1 MTRGYLNRPELAAA
15 RFSDRNFG
23 NYSIRLYQ
31 TGDLGRYLPNGELE
45 YLGRID
51 EQVKVRGFRIELGE
65 IEAVLHQHPAI
76 EEAVVLMRETES
88 VGDIQPDAGVTELRQ
103 FIKQNKSENFS
114 DRQLVAYCVSS
125 QQPAPTITE
134 LRRWLKNQLP
144 EYMIPTAFIMLDSLP
159 LTPSGKVDK
168 RALPN
173 PDRIRPELDTAYIAP
188 TTSAEKALAQIW
200 TQVLRIE
207 RVGIHDNFF
216 ELGGDSIR
224 SIQVLAKSQEIGLN
238 FSLQQLFQHQTIYE
252 LAQEVNITEPSSL
265 LSRKTEKFS
274 LIAASDR
281 QKTEKFSLIAASD
294 RQKSLA
300 KIAQVPVKHVLLA
313 AHIRV
318 MSLLS
323 GETDVLTGLE
333 SNGRLETEDGEQT
346 LGIHLNTVPLRLQL
360 HRGTWIDLIQQ
371 TFQAESEL
379 LPYRRYPYAELKKLN
394 RGGQLFETVFNYTHF
409 HIFQNL
415 QSLTGLEIIGAQ
427 GFGETHFAL
436 RVEFNREPF
445 SDNIQ
450 LDLECDLTKI
460 NQVQLEAIGG
470 YYFETLT
477 AMSQQPSDRYE
488 SQCLLPVN
496 EQHQLL
502 IWNDTSREYPES
514 LLIHQWFVNQA
525 LQTPDA
531 TAEFIPYFSKS
542 LLFKLLF
549 A

>member
-144 EYMIPTAFIMLDSLP
+144 EYMIPTAFVMLDSLP

-294 RQKSLA
+294 RQKLPTDIEDAYPLA
-300 KIAQVPVKHVLLA
+300 RIQAGVIFHSQYSPDSPMYHDIFFYQLRVRFDVECLQQAIQQLVNRHPILRTSFDLINFSEPLQLVHEQVSVPLQVEDLRFLLPTQQKQAIDTWIETEKQRNFDWTCPPMIRFFVHRLTDESFYLVLSFHDCILDGWSTA
-313 AHIRV
+313 
-318 MSLLS
+318 SLLTELLHRYWALLHNQTYPLDLS
-323 GETDVLTGLE
+323 PTITYRDFVALERSTLE
-333 SNGRLETEDGEQT
+333 SEECRNYWTQKLQDCITMQLPRWDHNSLSSTNPEIGV
-346 LGIHLNTVPLRLQL
+346 LNVP
-360 HRGTWIDLIQQ
+360 IS
-371 TFQAESEL
+371 SEL
-379 LPYRRYPYAELKKLN
+379 FWGNLGVKK
-394 RGGQLFETVFNYTHF
+394 FCK
-409 HIFQNL
+409 
-415 QSLTGLEIIGAQ
+415 A
-427 GFGETHFAL
+427 
-436 RVEFNREPF
+436 
-445 SDNIQ
+445 
-450 LDLECDLTKI
+450 
-460 NQVQLEAIGG
+460 
-470 YYFETLT
+470 
-477 AMSQQPSDRYE
+477 
-488 SQCLLPVN
+488 
-496 EQHQLL
+496 
-502 IWNDTSREYPES
+502 
-514 LLIHQWFVNQA
+514 
-525 LQTPDA
+525 
-531 TAEFIPYFSKS
+531 
-542 LLFKLLF
+542 
-549 A
+549 